1 MKKHFVSTICFVVA
15 IMAAWA
21 ILAYLSMSEIPYQTA
36 IGQTPTDPYGKTFA
50 PGDVDK
56 NLYVPSCTIDS
67 SLLSK
72 PPRNGARTE
81 DSDVQDKSQ
90 PDVPQRGSE
99 TGSLRCQA

>member
-1 MKKHFVSTICFVVA
+1 MKKPFVSTICFVVA

-21 ILAYLSMSEIPYQTA
+21 ALAYLSMGEIPYQAA
-36 IGQTPTDPYGKTFA
+36 IGQTPTDPHGKTFA
-50 PGDVDK
+50 HGDVDK

-81 DSDVQDKSQ
+81 GPALEGKSQ
-90 PDVPQRGSE
+90 SDVPQRGSE
-99 TGSLRCQA
+99 TGSMRCQA